1 MEPQPP
7 GVIKVQIS
15 VAAEDTKFKEVVK
28 RRSRGHEVVEVSDFV
43 FRRKRKAPAPPPGA
57 PPPAKAATPSAKA
70 AATPRGRSPA
80 AVRPGLQLDPASPA
94 PAPSPAGGA
103 DDDAAMTDQAAPC
116 ADADAAPP
124 CADAAPPAPDVP
136 AADPAALRF
145 SVLPSELCDL
155 AEWVFVCE
163 AKKLPGATAESA
175 RAAAGAF
182 REQVGT
188 ALAARREAGE
198 AGEAGEQAADG
209 GAPALL
215 ASHASVLP
223 YLVEKKK
230 AELRDKRDSL
240 LQEEAEWLALRR
252 QYDALGGAE
261 EARGAEAGG
270 AEQGAAA
277 QAAPGDEQGAA
288 GAKQPAV
295 AEAAPGAAE
304 QPAPAEAPTGLEQPA
319 GEPAAEGEP
328 AAAGP
333 PGPMTAAQ
341 DSSLRSAELKVEALV
356 ALVSK
361 VEHLLSAA
369 EAASRSLQAVCG
381 GVPSR
386 LAERRAR
393 AAGGRALAS
402 MAAAGAGSGGG
413 LWVADP
419 GQLLRTRAQARDLAA
434 FEAQQ
439 RRAAA
444 VTELGLAA
452 FQRWGGAAAPELLAA
467 GRADGGFTPEA
478 ATLRLLPEFVAAA
491 AHGLALLLAERAGG
505 RESQPVT
512 AGMVLELLL
521 VPGVHLRCARL
532 APADRTTLERRLADA
547 GTAKVLGE
555 SCAHLAAALTPQRPA
570 AGERGVFAELGELA
584 AAVLTAWSLV
594 AADMLLDSEHLA
606 FLTFAVV
613 AAAAH
618 REHVQQGRPGAPP
631 HAARLLEALGLAGW
645 APPAELGGAGLEGE
659 ATARAGAACLQ
670 EALHAAAGAFTAHL
684 GSATSEQAHVRDQAA
699 AVWVNVTTL
708 AANAAAVAA
717 HSTSMAFGQREML
730 ARHPAAAT
738 AALEAALRVSAT
750 AAPHAG
756 VSLHLFPGRLLIAGA
771 ATGSSLPSPQL
782 ASLLFSAFKVA
793 VEQAGS
799 AGVSLACAA
808 DAAAAAAAAP
818 GLAGAW
824 YGSGDAPGGGG
835 GGYDELAPWLVLA
848 ARPLAAAGRLLQLP
862 AEHLAT
868 APEEDFGCTLAADD
882 LESFQEAAAWLGASL
897 THLAEAGAAPA
908 AAAAA
913 AAESGA
919 SGQRGR
925 AGLAARLLPPP
936 VLESLLEQQ
945 AAVCAELAAAKQRWL
960 DASQGGKPRGILAQQ
975 LAALRT
981 AAGPQLAAQL
991 QAFGEAV
998 CAALPLRSACSN
1010 PRCAN
1015 VSGLSEALLARGS
1028 ARAATRTRVRV
1039 RGLPR
1044 GARVRAGLPGRLLA
1058 GGAQGHL
1065 PAAAQHC
1072 GRRRRRERWPTAGH
1086 GGGGAGRLIMM
1097 LRDVTR
1103 ARAS

>member
-1 MEPQPP
+1 MGIAAALTALLVLAASAPLADAHGGGFHGPLTP
-7 GVIKVQIS
+7 ADNGYPYVVIKECLNWI
-15 VAAEDTKFKEVVK
+15 AL
-28 RRSRGHEVVEVSDFV
+28 
-43 FRRKRKAPAPPPGA
+43 PGA
-57 PPPAKAATPSAKA
+57 AKVAGGKA
-70 AATPRGRSPA
+70 RLTGRSIVQLQVKLASRASGAPLVNVSFAGAVFTREQAPLRARARAWVPLHARWRALPSPSHARRAGGPA
-80 AVRPGLQLDPASPA
+80 DPCKAVASGKTGLFNLRNSNDTQDPLNYLWWSSAVTDGNGTITGHGANDGQPTAKTVKQLRSVVLFLNDGA
-94 PAPSPAGGA
+94 PAPSPHGRRLAG
-103 DDDAAMTDQAAPC
+103 DASNATLLQ
-116 ADADAAPP
+116 
-124 CADAAPPAPDVP
+124 
-136 AADPAALRF
+136 DPAA
-145 SVLPSELCDL
+145 
-155 AEWVFVCE
+155 WV
-163 AKKLPGATAESA
+163 PRTAT
-175 RAAAGAF
+175 
-182 REQVGT
+182 
-188 ALAARREAGE
+188 
-198 AGEAGEQAADG
+198 
-209 GAPALL
+209 
-215 ASHASVLP
+215 
-223 YLVEKKK
+223 
-230 AELRDKRDSL
+230 
-240 LQEEAEWLALRR
+240 
-252 QYDALGGAE
+252 
-261 EARGAEAGG
+261 
-270 AEQGAAA
+270 
-277 QAAPGDEQGAA
+277 
-288 GAKQPAV
+288 
-295 AEAAPGAAE
+295 
-304 QPAPAEAPTGLEQPA
+304 
-319 GEPAAEGEP
+319 
-328 AAAGP
+328 
-333 PGPMTAAQ
+333 
-341 DSSLRSAELKVEALV
+341 
-356 ALVSK
+356 
-361 VEHLLSAA
+361 
-369 EAASRSLQAVCG
+369 
-381 GVPSR
+381 
-386 LAERRAR
+386 
-393 AAGGRALAS
+393 
-402 MAAAGAGSGGG
+402 
-413 LWVADP
+413 
-419 GQLLRTRAQARDLAA
+419 
-434 FEAQQ
+434 
-439 RRAAA
+439 
-444 VTELGLAA
+444 
-452 FQRWGGAAAPELLAA
+452 
-467 GRADGGFTPEA
+467 
-478 ATLRLLPEFVAAA
+478 
-491 AHGLALLLAERAGG
+491 
-505 RESQPVT
+505 
-512 AGMVLELLL
+512 
-521 VPGVHLRCARL
+521 
-532 APADRTTLERRLADA
+532 
-547 GTAKVLGE
+547 VLGE

-570 AGERGVFAELGELA
+570 AGERGASAELGELS

-594 AADMLLDSEHLA
+594 AGLHAADWPRAPLVVSARHAAELAAALVRHSHAVASPDGTATPAAGGSTGVSGSSALEAPARSVLRPEAAALEAAERVCLVLAAAQRTRFDPTPSLISPDFSAALDTYLDLVLLYHSEHLA

-618 REHVQQGRPGAPP
+618 REHAQQGRPGAPP
-631 HAARLLEALGLAGW
+631 HAARLLEALGLVGW
-645 APPAELGGAGLEGE
+645 APPAELVGAARVASMVDHLRSPPELPHFIRVVYSLSDWGTKCVWFGLPAIAELAALRPSLERMTSLLRALEGQGGVGLEGE
-659 ATARAGAACLQ
+659 APARAGAACLQ
-670 EALHAAAGAFTAHL
+670 DALHAAAGAFTAHL

-824 YGSGDAPGGGG
+824 YGSGDAPGGG

-1028 ARAATRTRVRV
+1028 ACVCAGCRVAHV
-1039 RGLPR
+1039 CGQDCQV
-1044 GARVRAGLPGRLLA
+1044 AYWRAGHKATCRRLRST
-1058 GGAQGHL
+1058 
-1065 PAAAQHC
+1065 AA
-1072 GRRRRRERWPTAGH
+1072 
-1086 GGGGAGRLIMM
+1086 GGGAASAGPPLGAAAGRGG
-1097 LRDVTR
+1097 
-1103 ARAS
+1103 